1 MRKKTVS
8 FLASGRG
15 SNFKVVAEHVLGGDI
30 HAKLGILISNKKD
43 AKALDLAVDF
53 GMKTFFV
60 DPADYKSRE
69 EYDRELIRLLKDYKT
84 DLVVAAG
91 YMKILTPVFVSAFR
105 HRIINIHPALLPS
118 FPGVHA
124 QEQAFDYGVKI
135 SGCTSHFIDEGTDTG
150 PIIMQAPVPV
160 MEHDTIEKLS
170 ARILK
175 EEHRVLPESVKL
187 FCDEKLEVKGRRVLI
202 KQ

>member
-15 SNFKVVAEHVLGGDI
+15 SNFRVVAEHVLGGNI
-30 HAKLGILISNKKD
+30 HGKLGILISNKKD
-43 AKALDLAVDF
+43 AQALELAVDF
-53 GMKTFFV
+53 GMKAFFV
-60 DPADYKSRE
+60 NPADFRDRD
-69 EYDRELIRLLKDYKT
+69 EYDRELIRLLREYKT

-91 YMKILTPVFVSAFR
+91 YMKILTPVFVTAFR

-118 FPGVHA
+118 FPGTHA
-124 QEQAFDYGVKI
+124 QEQAFNYGVKI

-150 PIIMQAPVPV
+150 PIIMQAAVPV
-160 MEHDTIEKLS
+160 LENDTIEGLS

-175 EEHRVLPESVKL
+175 EEHRVLPESVRL
-187 FCDEKLEVKGRRVLI
+187 FCDEKLEVKGRMVRI
-202 KQ
+202 KK